1 MLVLTSALGQELPG
15 GRAGHPHGRGR
26 AAASSLL
33 GRGHE
38 DRSQEVGRRLGP
50 GQCGDTEVRLCEAQ
64 QQHSALSSLQQCSLH
79 TGAGEA
85 GDRTTPTP
93 NTQGQVSIIPTRYY
107 WPSIIRTDQA
117 FSRLKFFSRIV
128 EQHLSET
135 PQNTE
140 FIKFLMDL
148 GGLLAISTRINV
160 FWTPAY
166 SIILIRCVMLLKHK
180 YLFHIHIQ
188 C

>member
-38 DRSQEVGRRLGP
+38 DRSQEAAGGCRRLGP

-140 FIKFLMDL
+140 FIKFLMDWPFQQGSMFFGHL
-148 GGLLAISTRINV
+148 PTAPS
-160 FWTPAY
+160 
-166 SIILIRCVMLLKHK
+166 
-180 YLFHIHIQ
+180 
-188 C
+188 